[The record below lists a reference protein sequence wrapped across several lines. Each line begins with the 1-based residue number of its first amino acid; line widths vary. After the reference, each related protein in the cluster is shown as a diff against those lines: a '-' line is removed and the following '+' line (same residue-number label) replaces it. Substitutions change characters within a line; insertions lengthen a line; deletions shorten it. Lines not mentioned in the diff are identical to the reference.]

1 MNKGIILK
9 ILSEYAYVLFEENL
23 YECKATGKIRHSNK
37 KPTTGDYVEFEIIDQ
52 DNFKG
57 SLTNILERKNELYRP
72 RISNI
77 DQVVIITSLKDPV
90 LNTYT
95 LNKYLFFVE
104 SLGIKPVLAFTK
116 VDLANTKD
124 IEVERAK
131 EYKKLGYE
139 TYLINNM
146 IDTDKEWV
154 SFLKSLESKT
164 SVFTGQTGAGKSTT
178 LNHIIPNLFEKT
190 QEISKALN
198 RGKHT
203 TTKNEL
209 FIYKDALIGDTP
221 GFSSFEYKEIEAEEI
236 ALSIEFFKN
245 TSCKFNNCLHI
256 NNTPGCGVIKSVS
269 EGTFPEFIYND
280 YVKVQSEIEEQSKRR
295 KY

>member
-9 ILSEYAYVLFEENL
+9 ILSEYAYVLFEEKL
-23 YECKATGKIRHSNK
+23 FECKATGKIRHSNK
-37 KPTTGDYVEFEIIDQ
+37 KPTTGDYVEFEIIDSQ
-52 DNFKG
+52 NFKG

-77 DQVVIITSLKDPV
+77 DQVVIITSLKDPL

-95 LNKYLFFVE
+95 LNKYLFFIE
-104 SLGIKPVLAFTK
+104 SLNIKPLLAFTK
-116 VDLANTKD
+116 VDLTNKTDDELIK
-124 IEVERAK
+124 AK
-131 EYKKLGYE
+131 LYKNLGYE
-139 TYLINNM
+139 TFLINNM
-146 IDTDKEWV
+146 IETDKEWIA
-154 SFLKSLESKT
+154 FLKSLESKI

-209 FIYKDALIGDTP
+209 FIYKDTLIGDTP
-221 GFSSFEYKEIEAEEI
+221 GFSSFDYKEISPIDI
-236 ALSIEFFKN
+236 ALSMKFFKKVN
-245 TSCKFNNCLHI
+245 CKFNNCLHI
-256 NNTPGCGVIKSVS
+256 NNTPGCKVIEAVEKKK
-269 EGTFPEFIYND
+269 FPDFIYND
-280 YVKVQSEIEEQSKRR
+280 YVKVQLEIEEQARRR

>member
-9 ILSEYAYVLFEENL
+9 ILSEYAYVLFEDNL
-23 YECKATGKIRHSNK
+23 YECKATGKIRHSNQ
-37 KPTTGDYVEFEIIDQ
+37 KPTTGDYVEFEIIDK
-52 DNFKG
+52 DNLKG

-72 RISNI
+72 RIANI
-77 DQVVIITSLKDPV
+77 DQVVIITSLREPI

-116 VDLANTKD
+116 VDLTEKKD
-124 IEVERAK
+124 EELIKAK
-131 EYKKLGYE
+131 AYKSLGYE
-139 TYLINNM
+139 CYLINNM
-146 IDTDKEWV
+146 IETDEEWM
-154 SFLKSLESKT
+154 SFLKSLEQKT

-178 LNHIIPNLFEKT
+178 LNHIIPDLFEKT

-209 FIYKDALIGDTP
+209 FMYKGALIGDTP
-221 GFSSFEYKEIEAEEI
+221 GFSSFEYKEITAEEI
-236 ALSIEFFKN
+236 ALSMQFFKDIN
-245 TSCKFNNCLHI
+245 CKFNNCLHI
-256 NNTPGCGVIKSVS
+256 NNTPGCGVIEAYKKNV
-269 EGTFPEFIYND
+269 FPDFIYND
-280 YVKVQSEIEEQSKRR
+280 YVKVQLEIEEQSKRR

>member
-23 YECKATGKIRHSNK
+23 YECKATGKIRHSNN

-52 DNFKG
+52 ENFKG
-57 SLTNILERKNELYRP
+57 SLTNILERTNELYRP

-77 DQVVIITSLKDPV
+77 DQVVIITSLRDPL

-116 VDLANTKD
+116 VDLTNKD
-124 IEVERAK
+124 DEELVKAK
-131 EYKKLGYE
+131 SYKDLGYE

-146 IDTDKEWV
+146 IETDKEWMA
-154 SFLKSLESKT
+154 FLKCLESKT

-178 LNHIIPNLFEKT
+178 LNHIIPDLFEKT

-209 FIYKDALIGDTP
+209 FMYKDALIGDTP
-221 GFSSFEYKEIEAEEI
+221 GFSSFEYKEISAEDI
-236 ALSIEFFKN
+236 ASSMFFFKEVN
-245 TSCKFNNCLHI
+245 CKFNNCLHI
-256 NNTPGCGVIKSVS
+256 NNTPGCQVVKAV
-269 EGTFPEFIYND
+269 ENKEFPDFIYND
-280 YVKVQSEIEEQSKRR
+280 YVKVQAEIEEQNKRR

>member
-9 ILSEYAYVLFEENL
+9 ILSEYAYVLFEKNL
-23 YECKATGKIRHSNK
+23 YECKATGKIRHSNI
-37 KPTTGDYVEFEIIDQ
+37 KPTTGDYVEFEIIDEK
-52 DNFKG
+52 NFKG

-72 RISNI
+72 RIANI
-77 DQVVIITSLKDPV
+77 DQVVIITSLRDPL

-104 SLGIKPVLAFTK
+104 LLNIKPVLAFTK
-116 VDLANTKD
+116 VDLTQDNDEELVKAN
-124 IEVERAK
+124 A
-131 EYKKLGYE
+131 YKKFGYE
-139 TYLINNM
+139 VYLINNM
-146 IDTDKEWV
+146 IKTDKEWM
-154 SFLKSLESKT
+154 SFLKSLENKT

-221 GFSSFEYKEIEAEEI
+221 GFSSFEYKEISQEEI
-236 ALSIEFFKN
+236 AMSINFFKQAN
-245 TSCKFNNCLHI
+245 CKFTNCLHI
-256 NNTPGCGVIKSVS
+256 NKTPGCNVIKAV
-269 EGTFPEFIYND
+269 ENNKFPDFIYKD
-280 YVKVQSEIEEQSKRR
+280 YVKVQLEIEDQNKRR